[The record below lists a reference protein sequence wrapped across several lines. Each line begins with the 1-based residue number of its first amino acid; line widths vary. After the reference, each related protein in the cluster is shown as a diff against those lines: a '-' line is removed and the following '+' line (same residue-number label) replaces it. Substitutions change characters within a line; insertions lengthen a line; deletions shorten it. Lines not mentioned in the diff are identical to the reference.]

1 MKTKHMNPGKLLTL
15 MALLMMMGTSA
26 LHGQPPGHD
35 GEPDPK
41 RKEKIEMLKRTF
53 ISEKLALTVQE
64 AEKFWPLYN
73 EYDANREKIRKEL
86 HQARK
91 SIKKDGANEKE
102 TIAHIELVTQK
113 RKEEI
118 DLEASFLK
126 SCMPILGPDKV
137 MKLAVVE
144 HEFHRELVERMKEKK
159 KRK

>member
-1 MKTKHMNPGKLLTL
+1 MYTARILSFMLILVMSFKPM
-15 MALLMMMGTSA
+15 
-26 LHGQPPGHD
+26 LHAQPPGHD

-73 EYDANREKIRKEL
+73 EHDASRDKIRKEL

-91 SIKKDGANEKE
+91 SIKKDGASEKE

-118 DLEASFLK
+118 DLEAAFLK
-126 SCMPILGPDKV
+126 ACMPILGPDKV
-137 MKLAVVE
+137 MKLTVVE

-159 KRK
+159 KKKD